1 MNSDTTINSGHV
13 SHRPTWML
21 LAMALPMGI
30 VLNFLSAWSFNRLS
44 DVILAL
50 LTGQEELSRFQE
62 GLVGMAVNLGL
73 PTLLVFCL
81 LKFTRLG
88 IWLAPN
94 RLALGVTFLFD
105 AAIIAMGAHR
115 LYKLGLDQ
123 WAHLGESARGI
134 LDVALPGCMFVGLA
148 LLALSTLWHRTE
160 TEWSAKRR
168 VVNAG
173 KWLWREV

>member
-1 MNSDTTINSGHV
+1 MNSDATIHSGHV
-13 SHRPTWML
+13 RHRPTWML

-44 DVILAL
+44 GVILAL

-88 IWLAPN
+88 VWIAPN
-94 RLALGVTFLFD
+94 RLVLGVTMLFD
-105 AAIIAMGAHR
+105 VAIVAMLFRR
-115 LYKLGLDQ
+115 LYLYGLGQWEHLRLDAQ
-123 WAHLGESARGI
+123 GI
-134 LDVALPGCMFVGLA
+134 IDAALIGCMISALT
-148 LLALSTLWHRTE
+148 LLALSTIWNRTD
-160 TEWSAKRR
+160 WS
-168 VVNAG
+168 G
-173 KWLWREV
+173 KHHALRLGRWLWREV